1 MADYYYARVR
11 VFKSTSSEAL
21 TDSNLENNRVKTN
34 LVTIADKSSD
44 DKTKKQYA
52 WYVVDVHKSTVPNFT
67 TWCALPSTARGP
79 ILSGS
84 KKKVTFNWPTSDTM
98 YTGSNV
104 SYYTVLGSLV
114 NVDGHIE
121 FTLSNNLGKPRTITP
136 TLTISQNDATG
147 SDVNVPSILWENDLK
162 TPFSIKFTGAAGAP
176 EYPSETVAKWLK
188 TGYYHTKYGDA
199 YVTKNITISSTKWS
213 ACNKRWGYIVIDNK
227 DATGT
232 FWHSDEA
239 GTEWVMPKSPKPD
252 LSKDA
257 PKRLV
262 WTKVNGDLF
271 AKYTDDAAC
280 KDPTKVPPTTGADFN
295 VEVTPPSDQMRW
307 NPPPHAESRS
317 VPYYARSNFYSSA
330 TLNPESN
337 TFAGMLDAAS
347 FYSATDERVYSNK
360 AFSYL
365 ERGRIFQDAESAAVL
380 NSTNTSGKA
389 VASGKA
395 KQWGFR
401 FMYNPTS
408 FSYGTQANNSIDWTL
423 GSKDTAAL
431 LAGNQTVSFQLLI
444 NRVVDL
450 SYLNA
455 LYGITSDA
463 VKERQMSMEQAYGR
477 MLEDVEIEGIRNR
490 GTEYDLEFLYRCLT
504 GDPMTN
510 NPLLNDTL
518 RKTGSA
524 DLGYITGIPL
534 WLYLND
540 NLRYFGSVTGFDVN
554 HLIFNTEMVPT
565 LTYVTVS
572 FSRYPAQFANDSTSL
587 KSVHDSFFPPAST

>member
-44 DKTKKQYA
+44 DKIKKQYA
-52 WYVVDVHKSTVPNFT
+52 WYVVDVHKSTVPNFQ
-67 TWCALPSTARGP
+67 TWSALSYAAKGP
-79 ILSGS
+79 ILAGD

-98 YTGSNV
+98 YTGSDIT
-104 SYYTVLGSLV
+104 YYTVLGSILYR
-114 NVDGHIE
+114 DGHVE
-121 FTLSNNLGKPRTITP
+121 FTLSNNLGKPRTIIP

-147 SDVNVPSILWENDLK
+147 SDVNVSQILWENDSKL
-162 TPFSIKFTGAAGAP
+162 PFAIKFTGAAGAP
-176 EYPSETVAKWLK
+176 SYPTDSVAKWLK
-188 TGYYHTKYGDA
+188 TGYYHDKYGDA
-199 YVTKNITISSTKWS
+199 YVKKNITISSTKWS

-232 FWHSDEA
+232 FWHSNEA

-257 PKRLV
+257 PKRAA

-271 AKYTDDAAC
+271 AKYIDDAAC

-295 VEVTPPSDQMRW
+295 VEVSPPTDQLRW
-307 NPPPHAESRS
+307 NPPPHTESRS
-317 VPYYARSNFYSSA
+317 VPYSARKNFYSTAS
-330 TLNPESN
+330 LNPEFS
-337 TFAGMLDAAS
+337 TFDDIQAAAS
-347 FYSATDERVYSNK
+347 FYSATDERVYSNNVY
-360 AFSYL
+360 SYL

-380 NSTNTSGKA
+380 NSTNTTGKGT
-389 VASGKA
+389 ASGKA

-455 LYGITSDA
+455 LYGITSDK

-510 NPLLNDTL
+510 NPLLNETL

-572 FSRYPAQFANDSTSL
+572 FSRYPAQFANDAKSL